1 MPPLEKILLQQPP
14 STKFLFPLIKGLSPA
29 TPLPTQITIFL
40 LELHKGFIFSCSHC
54 SCTIFILNLQYLYI
68 KVMLS
73 LILIN
78 VKYLQNLVFSSEKSS
93 NVQNHSLS
101 DSHHSIKKFPLQ
113 NLLSPIFIFR
123 LYPMYFN
130 QPHCSMHI
138 KERCITSYM

>member
-40 LELHKGFIFSCSHC
+40 LEPHKGFIFSCSLC

-101 DSHHSIKKFPLQ
+101 DSHHSIKRFPLQ

-130 QPHCSMHI
+130 QPH
-138 KERCITSYM
+138 